1 MCGAGRAGVHSGVG
15 GGAEGWVWNGEHC
28 GGMNGLAVGQGGRS
42 GLGNL
47 EASPLVVQDGGLLFP
62 LGPRL
67 WHRVEAVDG
76 LS

>member
-1 MCGAGRAGVHSGVG
+1 MEWGALWGHEQVGCWAGQ
-15 GGAEGWVWNGEHC
+15 C
-28 GGMNGLAVGQGGRS
+28 RT

-62 LGPRL
+62 LSPRL

-76 LS
+76 L